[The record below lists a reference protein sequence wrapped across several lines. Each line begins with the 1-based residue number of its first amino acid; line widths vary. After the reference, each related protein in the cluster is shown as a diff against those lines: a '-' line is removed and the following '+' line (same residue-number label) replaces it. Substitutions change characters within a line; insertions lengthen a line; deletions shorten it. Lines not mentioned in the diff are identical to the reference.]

1 MSRSTTDVGGA
12 SPVLLQIW
20 QRHHSRS
27 VPSARAVQVQHMD
40 DGVLLLACKDLFT
53 FMRAS
58 QDKVRAPSVDSHT
71 ARAASL
77 VPCRAVPCMRLA
89 APSVAAADGGS
100 PALDRA
106 GRFWALA
113 GTRPRVPT
121 VALLPRDIP
130 GARPMRLPSTYR
142 YGRLSKR
149 RCSRVLCA
157 PLGQRRALP
166 CKRRHRACTAQ
177 LWNVQSR
184 GTLLGANHGLAHW
197 QEHPAPQRPRLLRQ
211 ARRLRSAVGSTSTA
225 ALHETDAIHVSRG
238 RRLTAR
244 PLMPPAPVASPA
256 DARAALV
263 LLTRA
268 RLFHRVAPPHRGCV

>member
-1 MSRSTTDVGGA
+1 M
-12 SPVLLQIW
+12 
-20 QRHHSRS
+20 
-27 VPSARAVQVQHMD
+27 
-40 DGVLLLACKDLFT
+40 
-53 FMRAS
+53 
-58 QDKVRAPSVDSHT
+58 
-71 ARAASL
+71 
-77 VPCRAVPCMRLA
+77 PCRDVH
-89 APSVAAADGGS
+89 APGRAKRCGGRWRFPRFGS
-100 PALDRA
+100 GRA
-106 GRFWALA
+106 FWALA

-130 GARPMRLPSTYR
+130 GARPMRPPSTYR

-149 RCSRVLCA
+149 PCSRVLCA

-166 CKRRHRACTAQ
+166 CKRRHRACKAQ
-177 LWNVQSR
+177 LWNAQSR

-211 ARRLRSAVGSTSTA
+211 ARRRNSRLARPPPHGTSRVPVEYPRVP
-225 ALHETDAIHVSRG
+225 LDG

-244 PLMPPAPVASPA
+244 PLMPPVPVASPA

-268 RLFHRVAPPHRGCV
+268 RLFHRVAPPHRGCVERRFVAAHDRRGAVRTR